1 MKADRLLSALLLL
14 QAHGRMTG
22 REMSRRL
29 EVSLRTVHRDM
40 EALSMAG
47 VPVFALRGARGGW
60 QLDEGWRTQVPALD
74 EAELL
79 GLLMSQ
85 PRIVGD
91 GPLAGAAASA
101 LRKLTA
107 ALPAALRERAASIR
121 QRLYVDTTGWRGTV
135 ENLAMLPIVQDAVS
149 RDRKLSM
156 VYRRPGENVE
166 AVQRVVDPLGLVA
179 KGSAWYLVARTPEG
193 FRTYRVSR
201 IEEAAALDIPSE
213 RPANFELEA
222 HWKSSTDA
230 FRENLPRYHATLRLE
245 PRASA
250 WVRRWRMAWSE
261 QGPPD
266 AEGWITFQARFE
278 HEDEATFVVLG
289 LGARVDVV
297 EPDELRARVVNEMK
311 AAISRSAL
319 TEILRSAQDDG
330 LQSPRSAR
338 ASLPETSPAPPA
350 SSSPTAPA
358 SDGASVS
365 PAIPA
370 RLEIRRKESCS
381 GSRGRRPANK

>member
-1 MKADRLLSALLLL
+1 
-14 QAHGRMTG
+14 MTG

-85 PRIVGD
+85 PRVVGD
-91 GPLAGAAASA
+91 ASLAGAAERA

-121 QRLYVDTTGWRGTV
+121 QRLYVDTTGWRGTA

-156 VYRRPGENVE
+156 TYRRPGDNVE
-166 AVQRVVDPLGLVA
+166 AVQRVIDPLGLVA

-201 IEEAAALDIPSE
+201 IEEAAALDVPTE
-213 RPANFELEA
+213 RPPNFDLES

-230 FRENLPRYHATLRLE
+230 FRENLPRFHATLRLA
-245 PRASA
+245 PNAAA
-250 WVRRWRMAWSE
+250 WVRRWRMAWTE

-266 AEGWITFQARFE
+266 SEGWITYQARFE
-278 HEDEATFVVLG
+278 HEDQACFMVLG
-289 LGARVDVV
+289 LGAGV
-297 EPDELRARVVNEMK
+297 EIIEPAALQARVAVEVRTMS
-311 AAISRSAL
+311 SRIAP
-319 TEILRSAQDDG
+319 A
-330 LQSPRSAR
+330 SP
-338 ASLPETSPAPPA
+338 PETSPAPPA
-350 SSSPTAPA
+350 ASTPSSATTAAASDLPSDRLRIRTESSTEPEGQAPA
-358 SDGASVS
+358 SRR
-365 PAIPA
+365 A
-370 RLEIRRKESCS
+370 RATRSKAPRRDSTK
-381 GSRGRRPANK
+381 A

>member
-1 MKADRLLSALLLL
+1 
-14 QAHGRMTG
+14 MTG

-79 GLLMSQ
+79 GLLMTQ

-91 GPLAGAAASA
+91 GRLAGAAERA

-121 QRLYVDTTGWRGTV
+121 QRLFVDTTGWRGTT
-135 ENLAMLPIVQDAVS
+135 ENLAMLPVVQDAVS

-156 VYRRPGENVE
+156 IYRRAGENVE
-166 AVQRVVDPLGLVA
+166 AVERVVDPLGLVA
-179 KGSAWYLVARTPEG
+179 KGSAWYLVARTAEG

-201 IEEAAALDIPSE
+201 IEEALVLESPAE
-213 RPANFELEA
+213 RPANFDLAA
-222 HWKSSTDA
+222 HWKISTDD
-230 FRENLPRYHATLRLE
+230 FRENRPRFAATLRLA
-245 PRASA
+245 PSAAA
-250 WVRRWRMAWSE
+250 WVRRWRLTWIE

-266 AEGWITFQARFE
+266 EEGWTTFQARFE
-278 HEDEATFVVLG
+278 HEDEALFVVLG
-289 LGARVDVV
+289 LGPRVDVV
-297 EPDELRARVVNEMK
+297 EPDALRERAFREANAIIAR
-311 AAISRSAL
+311 AASRPHDHDRSA
-319 TEILRSAQDDG
+319 SA
-330 LQSPRSAR
+330 SP
-338 ASLPETSPAPPA
+338 PETSPAPPA
-350 SSSPTAPA
+350 SSSPSARTSAGATAN
-358 SDGASVS
+358 
-365 PAIPA
+365 AIPA
-370 RLEIRRKESCS
+370 LEIRRRGSC
-381 GSRGRRPANK
+381 